1 MMAGKFVL
9 TAQMQLQAPT
19 NTAQVVSQINRQLQN
34 VRINPQINT
43 KNMTAANK
51 QMTNLNTSAITAS
64 NSLGKASKNAQSLGA
79 SLGAAARRFAAI
91 TLATGFF
98 LGLTRAMGD
107 AVGKAIE
114 FERELLKISQVT
126 GKTVQQ
132 LSGLTNEVTK
142 LSTSLGA
149 SSSELLNAARTLSQA
164 GFAANKVT
172 GALRVLAQTDL
183 AATFDNIADTTE
195 GAVAILRQFRK
206 EVASAGGEVKFLE
219 QALDAINAVSKNF
232 AVESKDLIAVV
243 RRTGGVFEA
252 AGGKL
257 NELIALFT
265 SVRGTTRET
274 AETIATGFRTIF
286 TRIQRT
292 ETIDQLKELGI
303 VLQDSTGKF
312 VGPLQAIEAL
322 SVGLASL
329 DPRDFRFNQIVEQL
343 GGFRQVG
350 KVIPLI
356 KQYATSGEALAIANN
371 AMGSTA
377 EDAQTAQQGLGV
389 QIEKLGEKFNAL
401 FRKLTDSNSFR
412 SFAEGAIQLAEAF
425 LRVVD
430 ALEPLLPMLAKMA
443 AFRLGQM
450 ALPAFGKFAGI
461 TGKNQGGRIH
471 AFNSGGMVPGSGN
484 RDTVPAMMTPG
495 EFVLRKSAVKSI
507 GAGNLAKMNGYAAG
521 GRVALGPQQ
530 FGMAILD
537 ASGPQTGGSVSLPA
551 TNSGQFTDQKL
562 VSRLNSYDSKYP
574 DSLKQ
579 GRGAY
584 KILAEMT
591 AGNKMIKRSGPS
603 KTLQDVMNK
612 GIDKGLMASVDKA
625 AQHTANNL
633 SPAIK
638 SKKLSGTAAGQNF
651 IKSINPSQR
660 GLVFEGLLDN
670 LIGEPFDTRPQD
682 PNRPFDFLNG
692 MGQMSRHYKTLADLK
707 YVDAKKSLTQSQPA
721 KNKQKVANQ
730 LGLLNV
736 GNVLREMKHGKKV
749 GAQEQKKMKGPK
761 GSGGTGFKMP
771 KGIPMNAGGVVD
783 NVPAM
788 LTPGEYVMSKAS
800 AQKIGYG
807 TLERMNRGGI
817 AGYNSGGIVQ
827 GYNVGGVIGMAG
839 AGKGGARA
847 FKGMGAQGM
856 SQFASAAP
864 QAAQSIAKLAQTTNQ
879 AQTAMITYSRAIVQ
893 GSSPAVALGKATEAL
908 NLSTN
913 KMAQAQ
919 NKSSTQ
925 MSAAGQKYAQSL
937 TQSQGPIKAAM
948 AKMKQIATMPV
959 SGMIGG
965 GVTKMGAG
973 MKKAGGA
980 MSNAAGNAMMAGF
993 VASMVLEMD
1002 VFKTA
1007 LGDAGTA
1014 VAQQLVMLA
1023 PMLMMMAGPI
1033 LTFVGSTITATA
1045 AKIAETGVTSLLTAA
1060 KGAELLATVAMAA
1073 PLILLA
1079 GIGIALAANFMY
1091 LKEVAKQTAEEAKKM
1106 GEEMASGE
1114 GATGDVG
1121 ADTAR
1126 LKATF
1131 KKANEAAS
1139 EAADGGWW
1147 GSLVDGATAFGA
1159 GLLDVTTGGMA
1170 GATGAYIDHKAA
1182 LKQSKDSL
1190 RNDLMASTNAAAAS
1204 LAIAAN
1210 ASNSFNDALTE
1221 MAQKE
1226 MDASNALDH
1235 LSSAGNR
1242 LVGSFD
1248 QAQAEYLEAQR
1259 KLAQAEANPNATED
1273 ELKVAREG
1281 AENAAKG
1288 MEALQ
1293 KDAAKLSSIVRGQQ
1307 TTAIEDMIKAGKT
1320 AAQVLAD
1327 PKIKRGYEQVYQAN
1341 VRAKMASLMSADSTM
1356 SKARAEQQAQQ
1367 YAAGIMK
1374 AQQKKDA
1381 EVLKAADE
1389 RRIADAQAAMA
1400 ARKLAFEAIKA
1411 ERALAKLSGTV
1422 AAMNV
1427 SIQGFESIMAAA
1439 IGEFKEFNP
1448 ALGEAIDTLS
1458 GGTVT
1463 KAGATALKATGSS
1476 VGLGGTA
1483 DNLIKTMRSNEALRS
1498 KLIKDGMTEF
1508 RKGGDKAGTASEAED
1523 FLKRAGFDLSG
1534 MDETLK
1540 GEILSKFQDGLDL
1553 DEVNEIFEML
1563 NDRLQPGLEAF
1574 KQMAEVLNTAQASI
1588 TAATGKLIDA
1598 KKKERAAVMKLVD
1611 VQFKGFKRLMKAQGK
1626 EVTSDMV
1633 RANTTA
1639 KVRTA
1644 VQGTGAGPDVASIS
1658 AARQNFQRLAQQ
1670 SAAGAANTT
1679 DANVRMKLTQQ
1690 QQFATEKARQ
1700 LGEALESLTDQSELA
1715 AAVMADIEKEQAKRA
1730 AVQESIKEFTF
1741 ATNEGRM
1748 QMMQEFS
1755 ALNRVLQTGNIN
1767 TIPDKFRGAVGKL
1780 LDQFKDIKI
1789 FGGQTGGEVSK
1800 QLQIG
1805 EMDRMMRMMSGG
1817 RQGVTPQMIKQIMES
1832 TTKEDKLIADLK
1844 ALGQDEV
1851 AAQQAIV
1858 DQQANNVN
1866 NLVAAINNMV
1876 QRINSFIMKAKG
1888 EVADA
1893 NIAVPKASGGLIYRA
1908 GGGSIFKPRGTDTV
1922 PAMLTPGEFVIKKS
1936 AVDKIGV
1943 GALSAL
1949 NNGNANTVYKA
1960 GGGFVAGGNTE
1971 QDAYVSGQA
1980 FARSI
1985 ALGAV
1990 SSRNWR
1996 MWKNKQDGLP
2006 GWFEKYVK
2014 DYGHGKRSDGI
2025 FNVAANAIGSTGF
2038 LGNPRFGLGRLHLT
2052 DPNNGPNINDSA
2064 QLTARAGGLLQFG
2077 GGKLR
2082 FNPGWSGKEALLD
2095 PALVNAKYN
2104 DMSWFPSSLQIMKN
2118 KNAPSHLKQQAQETR
2133 QAWAMASTGVNPSV
2147 PWNRM
2152 TVAGTQMAMEM
2163 NKNNY
2168 WYKFF
2173 SAFAPDFLS
2182 SMATLNK
2189 LSKLKNNRPVDAA
2202 RGAKISE
2209 LAGIESIPRFAK
2221 GGSVDSVPAMLTPGE
2236 FVMNKGAVQKH
2247 GLSAMKALN
2256 KGKVPG
2262 FNRGGFVGGVQYR
2275 QGGGSVQGNQMLMQ
2289 ALDGLAQALPV
2300 FTNVANLLQG
2310 IANSFSNLQ
2319 VTHNVNVSGTLAIP
2333 GFSQEAITTLV
2344 QLIGS
2349 EVTLNTRRQINKAVR
2364 EFRQQQDQRAD

>member
-1 MMAGKFVL
+1 MAGKFVL

-34 VRINPQINT
+34 VRINPQIST

-51 QMTNLNTSAITAS
+51 QMTNLNASAISAS
-64 NSLGKASKNAQSLGA
+64 NSLGKASKSAQSLGA

-132 LSGLTNEVTK
+132 LSGLTNEVTR

-172 GALRVLAQTDL
+172 GALRILAQTDL
-183 AATFDNIADTTE
+183 AATFDSIADTTE

-206 EVASAGGEVKFLE
+206 EVATAGGEVKFLE

-356 KQYATSGEALAIANN
+356 KQYATSGEALAIANS

-401 FRKLTDSNSFR
+401 FRRLTDSDTFR

-443 AFRLGQM
+443 AFKLGQM

-461 TGKNQGGRIH
+461 TGKNKGGRIH
-471 AFNSGGMVPGSGN
+471 AFNSGGLVPGTGN

-495 EFVLRKSAVKSI
+495 EFVLRKSAVQSI
-507 GAGNLAKMNGYAAG
+507 GAGNLAKMNGYANG
-521 GRVALGPQQ
+521 GRVAVGPQV

-537 ASGPQTGGSVSLPA
+537 AAGPQTGGTISLPA

-562 VSRLNSYDSKYP
+562 VSRLNSYDAKYP

-579 GRGAY
+579 GRGAF

-603 KTLQDVMNK
+603 KTLQDIMNK
-612 GIDKGLMASVDKA
+612 GIDKGLMASVDA
-625 AQHTANNL
+625 AAEHTAKTLN
-633 SPAIK
+633 PAIK
-638 SKKLSGTAAGQNF
+638 SQKLSGTTAGQNF
-651 IKSINPSQR
+651 IKSVNPSQR

-707 YVDAKKSLTQSQPA
+707 YIDAKKSLAQSQPA

-749 GAQEQKKMKGPK
+749 GAQEQQKMKNPK
-761 GSGGTGFKMP
+761 GAGSTGFKFP
-771 KGIPMNAGGVVD
+771 KGIGKNAGGKID
-783 NVPAM
+783 SVPAM

-807 TLERMNRGGI
+807 TLEKMNRGGI

-827 GYNVGGVIGMAG
+827 GYNIGGVIGTAG

-847 FKGMGAQGM
+847 FKGMGSQGM
-856 SQFASAAP
+856 RQFAQAAP
-864 QAAQSIAKLAQTTNQ
+864 NAAKAIMRLSQTTGQ
-879 AQTAMITYSRAIVQ
+879 VQTAMISYSRALVQ
-893 GSSPAVALGKATEAL
+893 GQTPQQAFATATHGL
-908 NLSTN
+908 TMSTN
-913 KMAQAQ
+913 KAAQAQ
-919 NKSSTQ
+919 LKQVRSNHT

-937 TQSQGPIKAAM
+937 TQSQGPIKGAM

-959 SGMIGG
+959 TGMIGS
-965 GVTKMGAG
+965 GVTKMGGG
-973 MKKAGGA
+973 MQKAGGA
-980 MSNAAGNAMMAGF
+980 MSNAAGNAMMAAF
-993 VASMVLEMD
+993 VGSMVLEMD

-1014 VAQQLVMLA
+1014 VAQQLMMLV

-1045 AKIAETGVTSLLTAA
+1045 AKIAETGVSGLLTAA
-1060 KGAELLATVAMAA
+1060 KSAELLATVAMAA

-1106 GEEMASGE
+1106 GEEMATGE

-1131 KKANEAAS
+1131 QKANEAAS

-1147 GSLVDGATAFGA
+1147 GSLVDGATRFGA
-1159 GLLDVTTGGMA
+1159 GLLDIQTLGFA
-1170 GATGAYIDHKAA
+1170 GATAA
-1182 LKQSKDSL
+1182 LDEHQAALQQSKASL
-1190 RNDLMASTNAAAAS
+1190 RNDLMASTNAAATS

-1210 ASNSFNDALTE
+1210 ASNTFNDALTE

-1226 MDASNALDH
+1226 MNASEALDH
-1235 LSSAGNR
+1235 LASAGGQ

-1248 QAQAEYLEAQR
+1248 QAQAAYLESQR

-1273 ELKVAREG
+1273 ELKVARE
-1281 AENAAKG
+1281 ASENAAKG
-1288 MEALQ
+1288 MERLQ
-1293 KDAAKLSSIVRGQQ
+1293 KDAAKLASTVRGKQ
-1307 TTAIEDMIKAGKT
+1307 TAAIEEMIKSGKT

-1327 PKIKRGYEQVYQAN
+1327 PKIKQGYEQVYQAN
-1341 VRAKMASLMSADSTM
+1341 VRAKMASLMAADATLSEQ
-1356 SKARAEQQAQQ
+1356 RAKQQAQQ

-1389 RRIADAQAAMA
+1389 RRIADEQAAMA

-1422 AAMNV
+1422 AAMNI
-1427 SIQGFESIMAAA
+1427 SIQGFESVMAAA
-1439 IGEFKEFNP
+1439 IGEFQEFNP

-1463 KAGATALKATGSS
+1463 TAGAAALKATGSS

-1508 RKGGDKAGTASEAED
+1508 RKGGDKAGTRSEASD
-1523 FLKRAGFDLSG
+1523 FLKQAGFDLSG
-1534 MDETLK
+1534 MDETLRN
-1540 GEILSKFQDGLDL
+1540 EILDKFRDGLTL
-1553 DEVNEIFEML
+1553 DEVNEIFETL
-1563 NDRLQPGLEAF
+1563 NERVQPGLEAF

-1588 TAATGKLIDA
+1588 TAATGKLIEA
-1598 KKKERAAVMKLVD
+1598 KKKERDAVMKLID

-1644 VQGTGAGPDVASIS
+1644 VQGTGAGTDVASIS

-1700 LGEALESLTDQSELA
+1700 LGEALEALTDQSELA

-1748 QMMQEFS
+1748 QMMQEFA

-1780 LDQFKDIKI
+1780 LDKFKDVKL

-1805 EMDRMMRMMSGG
+1805 EMDRMMRMMTGG

-1844 ALGQDEV
+1844 ALGHEEV
-1851 AAQQAIV
+1851 AAQQALV
-1858 DQQANNVN
+1858 DQQANNIN

-1876 QRINSFIMKAKG
+1876 QRINSFIQKAKG
-1888 EVADA
+1888 ETDNA
-1893 NIAVPKASGGLIYRA
+1893 NIAVPKAGGGLIYRA
-1908 GGGSIFKPRGTDTV
+1908 GGGSIFKPKGTDTV
-1922 PAMLTPGEFVIKKS
+1922 PAMLTPGEFVIRKS

-1943 GALSAL
+1943 GALAAL

-1960 GGGFVAGGNTE
+1960 GGGFVAT
-1971 QDAYVSGQA
+1971 DMSSGLA

-1990 SSRNWR
+1990 SSPHWR
-1996 MWKNKQDGLP
+1996 MWKNQQKGLHP
-2006 GWFEKYVK
+2006 KFEKYLK
-2014 DYGHGKRSDGI
+2014 DYGHGRMTGGI
-2025 FNVAANAIGSTGF
+2025 LDYVAQAIGATGF
-2038 LGNPRFGLGRLHLT
+2038 LGNPRYGLASLT
-2052 DPNNGPNINDSA
+2052 LNTPPHPHINDTRKILA
-2064 QLTARAGGLLQFG
+2064 KAGGLLQFNDG
-2077 GGKLR
+2077 SLR
-2082 FNPGWSGKEALLD
+2082 FNPGYTGPNNALFDMTL
-2095 PALVNAKYN
+2095 ANRWYN
-2104 DMSWFPSSLQIMKN
+2104 DEMNQPQSRDIIKN
-2118 KNAPSHLKQQAQETR
+2118 PNAPDHLKAQAKDTR
-2133 QAWAMASTGVNPSV
+2133 AAWAIAETGVNPQQAF
-2147 PWNRM
+2147 NRIIVSGQKISDM
-2152 TVAGTQMAMEM
+2152 M
-2163 NKNNY
+2163 NKEKG
-2168 WYKFF
+2168 WFRFF
-2173 SAFAPDFLS
+2173 ADFAPGFLR
-2182 SMATLNK
+2182 SMATLK
-2189 LSKLKNNRPVDAA
+2189 ELSKSNVNKPVKLKGAA
-2202 RGAKISE
+2202 NIAD
-2209 LAGIESIPRFAK
+2209 LAGIDNLPKFAQ

-2275 QGGGSVQGNQMLMQ
+2275 QGGGGVQGNQMLMQ

-2344 QLIGS
+2344 QLIGN